1 MTSTKPTLVAR
12 ATDTDTITTLAM
24 SSQFTPPA
32 SCSSSWTFE
41 PSGANG
47 IANGLLLQNAHASD
61 NADPNCFP
69 SGYSQYERNE
79 PTIVYSPGFCPSG
92 YSSADLVI
100 HGPVTTAICCL
111 SDFKYLT
118 IPTRGT
124 TFAGCTSM
132 FPSSNSTIV
141 TVRQVS
147 TESTQVS
154 GPITMWAQPI
164 QVQLQAS
171 DSSLFVSATTTS
183 NSASSTATGTKGS
196 SSPTSTTGSGSGSG
210 DSSDSGSGGLST
222 GASIGIGV
230 GVGVGA
236 LIVIAG
242 LAFWFFRRRQAQKSA
257 VSNPPYVSVN
267 PEPSELG
274 GSSQAAPSSTP
285 GHTTMSELDAH
296 NGPRPLHELA

>member
-12 ATDTDTITTLAM
+12 ATDDADTITTLAM
-24 SSQFTPPA
+24 SSRFTAPA
-32 SCSSSWTFE
+32 SCSNSWTFE

-47 IANGLLLQNAHASD
+47 ISNGLLLQNAHASD
-61 NADPNCFP
+61 NADPACFP
-69 SGYSQYERNE
+69 SGYSQYERNQ
-79 PTIVYSPGFCPSG
+79 PSIVYSPGYCPGG
-92 YSSADLVI
+92 YTSADLVI
-100 HGPVTTAICCL
+100 HDPITTAICCP
-111 SDFKYLT
+111 SDFEYLT
-118 IPTRGT
+118 ILTRGG

-132 FPSSNSTIV
+132 FPKTSSTIV

-147 TESTQVS
+147 AESTQVT

-164 QVQLQAS
+164 EVHLQES

-183 NSASSTATGTKGS
+183 DSSTATPTK
-196 SSPTSTTGSGSGSG
+196 TSTTSGSATPTGG
-210 DSSDSGSGGLST
+210 DSGAGDGASTSGLST

-242 LAFWFFRRRQAQKSA
+242 LAFWFFRRRQAKKSA

-285 GHTTMSELDAH
+285 GHTTMSELDATH
-296 NGPRPLHELA
+296 GPKPLHELA

>member
-47 IANGLLLQNAHASD
+47 ISNGLLLQNAHASD
-61 NADPNCFP
+61 GADPSCFP

-79 PTIVYSPGFCPSG
+79 PTIVYSPGFCPTG
-92 YSSADLVI
+92 YTSADLVI
-100 HGPVTTAICCL
+100 HGPTTTAICCL

-132 FPSSNSTIV
+132 FPSSSSTIV

-164 QVQLQAS
+164 QVQLQES
-171 DSSLFVSATTTS
+171 DSSLFVTATTTS
-183 NSASSTATGTKGS
+183 GSTSATATGTTS
-196 SSPTSTTGSGSGSG
+196 SSPTATDGSGSG

-242 LAFWFFRRRQAQKSA
+242 LAFWFFRRRQAQKSTA
-257 VSNPPYVSVN
+257 SNPPYVSVN

-274 GSSQAAPSSTP
+274 GSSQVAPSSTP
-285 GHTTMSELDAH
+285 GHTTMSELDGS
-296 NGPRPLHELA
+296 NGPKPLHELA

>member
-12 ATDTDTITTLAM
+12 ATDDASTITTLAM
-24 SSQFTPPA
+24 SSRFTAPA
-32 SCSSSWTFE
+32 SCSNSWTFE

-47 IANGLLLQNAHASD
+47 ISNGLLLQNAHASD
-61 NADPNCFP
+61 NADAACFP
-69 SGYSQYERNE
+69 SGYSQYERNQ
-79 PTIVYSPGFCPSG
+79 PSIVYSPGYCPGG
-92 YSSADLVI
+92 YTSADLVI
-100 HGPVTTAICCL
+100 HDPITTAICCP
-111 SDFKYLT
+111 SDFEYLT
-118 IPTRGT
+118 ILTRGG

-132 FPSSNSTIV
+132 FPKTSSTIV

-147 TESTQVS
+147 AESTQVS

-164 QVQLQAS
+164 EVHLQES

-183 NSASSTATGTKGS
+183 NSASPTGTQ
-196 SSPTSTTGSGSGSG
+196 TSTSGSATPTGGDSGSG
-210 DSSDSGSGGLST
+210 DSSSSGLST

-236 LIVIAG
+236 LIILAG
-242 LAFWFFRRRQAQKSA
+242 LGFWFFRRRQAKKSS

-274 GSSQAAPSSTP
+274 GSSQAAASSTP
-285 GHTTMSELDAH
+285 GHTTMSEMDAN
-296 NGPRPLHELA
+296 NGPKPLHELA